1 MQPYPIAETCNPPV
15 PSVRFFTPLSSL
27 SVEVRIA
34 TGARR
39 E

>member
-15 PSVRFFTPLSSL
+15 PSVRFFIWPLVL
-27 SVEVRIA
+27 PTEVRVFA
-34 TGARR
+34 GARR